1 MKITVEIELNKD
13 EPMLIRTCS
22 VERVLN
28 NAIEVG
34 TYVQNLGRA
43 REDMQENG
51 STLWQ
56 DCDMLKPV
64 LRNIWNTVSE
74 AVFIEMQKEKK

>member
-1 MKITVEIELNKD
+1 MKLLVEIELSKD

-51 STLWQ
+51 SILWQ

-64 LRNIWNTVSE
+64 LRKIWNTVSE

>member
-74 AVFIEMQKEKK
+74 AVFIEMQKGKK